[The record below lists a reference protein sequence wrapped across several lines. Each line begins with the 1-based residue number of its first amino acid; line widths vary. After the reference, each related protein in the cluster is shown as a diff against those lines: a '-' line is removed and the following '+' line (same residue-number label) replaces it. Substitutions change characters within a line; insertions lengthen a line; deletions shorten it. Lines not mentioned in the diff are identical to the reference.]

1 PHSREFMEKQT
12 LAIVT
17 DSYWP
22 AKGGIEQASLA
33 LAKNLKEH
41 YTVFAVTHCI
51 AKSTTLYGKYAARTR
66 NPLADPYGTDIFS
79 LKPSIIDRLILLP
92 LLIWNIPPGRYFR
105 SPKLFDFLFIFYRA
119 AFKRKLEKLVDSCSI
134 VHCLSTNYLAR
145 CITEICFQKGIPFV
159 HSPSI
164 HFGRWGDSPAQ
175 IKAYC
180 CADAV
185 VCYTE
190 SFKSK
195 LLQFDN
201 EKIAKA
207 VVIPP
212 IITRSQAGAI
222 SELPVQHR
230 FILFLGRREAHKG
243 LAMLLVAFAG
253 IEAPVKLVIAGPG
266 EPIKSRNDSIID
278 LGEIDE
284 KMKNWL
290 LSACEFLCVP
300 SSDETFGIVFAEAM
314 SYGKPVISL
323 DVTPMNEIIQNGVS
337 GFLVSPDN
345 TNDLHN
351 AIEKLLYDH
360 KLRAYMGNAS
370 LERYKSQFE
379 TSIILDKYL
388 SLYKSLN
395 RL

>member
-1 PHSREFMEKQT
+1 MEKQT
-12 LAIVT
+12 LAIIT

-22 AKGGIEQASLA
+22 SKGGIEQTTQT

-41 YTVFAVTHCI
+41 YNVFAVTHST
-51 AKSTTLYGKYAARTR
+51 AKGTTLYGKYAARTQ
-66 NPLADPYGTDIFS
+66 NSSTDPYGTDIFF
-79 LKPSIIDRLILLP
+79 LNPSILDRLLLLP
-92 LLIWNIPPGRYFR
+92 LLIWNIPPGRYLR
-105 SPKLFDFLFIFYRA
+105 SSKLYDFLFVFYRV
-119 AFKRKLEKLVDSCSI
+119 AFKRKLEEIVDRCSI
-134 VHCLSTNYLAR
+134 VHCFSTNYLAR

-175 IKAYC
+175 IRAYC
-180 CADAV
+180 CADYV
-185 VCYTE
+185 VCNTE

-195 LLQFDN
+195 LLQLDY

-207 VVIPP
+207 VVISP
-212 IITRSQAGAI
+212 IITRQQAGAM

-230 FILFLGRREAHKG
+230 FVLFLGRREAHKG

-253 IEAPVKLVIAGPG
+253 IEASVKLVIAGPG
-266 EPIKSRNDSIID
+266 EQIKTRNDSIID

-323 DVTPMNEIIQNGVS
+323 DITPMNEIIKNGVS

-345 TNDLHN
+345 TNALHN

-370 LERYKSQFE
+370 LERYKAQFDE
-379 TSIILDKYL
+379 SVVLEKYL
-388 SLYKSLN
+388 SLYKSL
-395 RL
+395 